1 MTVMLRCCVLG
12 AVLLLPVG
20 VVPGAVLAGDQCYL
34 KGEPVSCVNHAYDK
48 RVGTMPIHEPF
59 QIDATSIITVPNS
72 CEERMR
78 EAMRAIA
85 PFTHPTEYIVSENA
99 VYESPGTRLRK
110 EADRIERKDK
120 AVQQFNE
127 TYRECVE
134 GK

>member
-1 MTVMLRCCVLG
+1 MKQLWMLLMVL
-12 AVLLLPVG
+12 
-20 VVPGAVLAGDQCYL
+20 VPSAGLATEHCYL
-34 KGEPVSCVNHAYDK
+34 RGEPVPCRNHAYDK
-48 RVGTMPIHEPF
+48 RVGTVPCTDCDINLT
-59 QIDATSIITVPNS
+59 QIDSTGTLAVGHS